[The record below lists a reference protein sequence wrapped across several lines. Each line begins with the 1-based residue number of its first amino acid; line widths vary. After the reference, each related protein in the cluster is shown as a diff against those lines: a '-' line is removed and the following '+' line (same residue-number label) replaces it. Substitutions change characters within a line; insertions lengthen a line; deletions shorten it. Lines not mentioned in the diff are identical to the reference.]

1 MLQLQ
6 LQWMLL
12 MLLLLLQQQ
21 LDTTTQVAGSA
32 VGAGRVNEHKK
43 FVYIFAICAN

>member
-6 LQWMLL
+6 MQIVVL
-12 MLLLLLQQQ
+12 MLLLQQQ
-21 LDTTTQVAGSA
+21 LDTTTQVADSA

>member
-6 LQWMLL
+6 MQWMLL
-12 MLLLLLQQQ
+12 MLLLQQQ